1 MRNIVVRSVMALTL
15 SGISHHF
22 GSLVAV
28 NDASLAVRDGEI
40 VCLFGPSGCGKTTL
54 LRIVAGLEPLQ
65 AGAVRIDGETVAE
78 PGRGAPPERRP
89 IGFVF
94 QDYVLFP
101 HMTVGENVGFGV
113 DGARRRVRDIVAK
126 ELAAVG
132 LSGLESRAPHELSGG
147 QQQRVALARAMARR
161 PRALLLDE
169 PFASIDTVLR
179 RRLREDLR
187 RLLQARNVAVVLV
200 THDPEEALAIAD
212 RIALMR
218 EGRIIETATAA
229 DLFRMPKTPDGA
241 AIFPDSQ
248 QVFGTVRGG
257 AVETAFGR
265 FVTETGR
272 DGPALIVFRAG
283 ALTAEPDQ
291 NGALRVVDARF
302 SGPGWTVFLAG
313 GADDHF
319 LRVRM
324 KQPPEPGAAM
334 SVAVDPAGQF
344 VFPVD

>member
-1 MRNIVVRSVMALTL
+1 MALTL
-15 SGISHHF
+15 SGISHRF
-22 GSLVAV
+22 GSFIAV

-54 LRIVAGLEPLQ
+54 LRIAAGLEPLQ
-65 AGAVRIDGETVAE
+65 AGAVRIDGETIAE

-101 HMTVGENVGFGV
+101 HMTVGKNVGFGV
-113 DGARRRVRDIVAK
+113 TGNRRRVHEVVAE

-132 LSGLESRAPHELSGG
+132 LADFEKRAPHQLSGG

-179 RRLREDLR
+179 RRLREELR
-187 RLLQARNVAVVLV
+187 RLLKARDVAVVLV

-212 RIALMR
+212 RVALMR
-218 EGRIIETATAA
+218 EGEIIETATPA
-229 DLFRMPKTPDGA
+229 DLFRVPKTPDGA

-248 QVFGTVRGG
+248 QIFGTVRGG
-257 AVETAFGR
+257 AIETAFGR
-265 FVTETGR
+265 FVADAEK
-272 DGPALIVFRAG
+272 DGPAVIVFRAG
-283 ALTAEPDQ
+283 ALSADPDP
-291 NGALRVVDARF
+291 NGVLRVVDARF

-313 GADDHF
+313 GADGHF

-324 KQPPEPGAAM
+324 KECPEPGAAM
-334 SVAVDPAGQF
+334 SVAADPAGQF
-344 VFPVD
+344 VFPID

>member
-1 MRNIVVRSVMALTL
+1 MAFTL

-22 GSLVAV
+22 GSFVAV
-28 NDASLAVRDGEI
+28 DDAALGVRDGEI

-54 LRIVAGLEPLQ
+54 LRIAAGLEPLQ
-65 AGAVRIDGETVAE
+65 AGSVRVDGKVIAE
-78 PGRGAPPERRP
+78 PGRATPPERRP

-101 HMTVGENVGFGV
+101 HMTVGRNIGFGV
-113 DGARRRVRDIVAK
+113 AGGGRKARDIIVE

-132 LSGLESRAPHELSGG
+132 LAGFEKRHPHELSGG

-179 RRLREDLR
+179 RRLREELR
-187 RLLQARNVAVVLV
+187 RILKARDVAVVLV

-212 RIALMR
+212 RVALMR
-218 EGRIIETATAA
+218 EGRIIETAAPA
-229 DLFRMPKTPDGA
+229 DLFRVPQTPDGA

-248 QVFGTVRGG
+248 RVHGTIRGG

-265 FVTETGR
+265 FMTDAVKE
-272 DGPALIVFRAG
+272 GPAVVVFRAG
-283 ALTAEPDQ
+283 ALTAHEDPD
-291 NGALRVVDARF
+291 GPLRVIDVRF
-302 SGPGWTVFLAG
+302 SGPGWTVFLVG
-313 GADDHF
+313 GSDDQF
-319 LRVRM
+319 LRIGM
-324 KQPPEPGAAM
+324 DTPPEIGAPLRV
-334 SVAVDPAGQF
+334 VADPAGQF
-344 VFPVD
+344 VFSID

>member
-1 MRNIVVRSVMALTL
+1 MRDIIVRSAMALTL
-15 SGISHHF
+15 SGISHRF
-22 GSLVAV
+22 GSFLAV

-54 LRIVAGLEPLQ
+54 LRVAAGLERLQ

-101 HMTVGENVGFGV
+101 HMTVGQNVGFGV
-113 DGARRRVRDIVAK
+113 KEQRRDARKIVVE

-132 LSGLESRAPHELSGG
+132 LADYEKRAPHELSGG

-179 RRLREDLR
+179 RRLREELR
-187 RLLQARNVAVVLV
+187 RLLKARDVAVVLV

-218 EGRIIETATAA
+218 EGQIVETATPA
-229 DLFRMPKTPDGA
+229 DLFRMPATPDGA

-248 QVFGTVRGG
+248 QVFGAVRNG

-265 FVTETGR
+265 FVTDQTKE
-272 DGPALIVFRAG
+272 GPAVIVFRAG
-283 ALTAEPDQ
+283 ALSGQVDSDGP
-291 NGALRVVDARF
+291 LRVVDARF

-313 GADDHF
+313 GSDDQF

-324 KQPPEPGAAM
+324 DAPPEIGAAM
-334 SVAVDPAGQF
+334 RVNADPAGQF
-344 VFPVD
+344 VFCLD

>member
-22 GSLVAV
+22 GSFIAV

-40 VCLFGPSGCGKTTL
+40 VCLFGPSGCGKTTM
-54 LRIVAGLEPLQ
+54 LRIAAGLEPLQ
-65 AGAVRIDGETVAE
+65 AGAVRIDGEAIAE

-101 HMTVGENVGFGV
+101 HMTVAENVGFGLKG
-113 DGARRRVRDIVAK
+113 DRRRARKIVAE

-132 LSGLESRAPHELSGG
+132 LSGFENRAPHELSGG

-179 RRLREDLR
+179 RRLREELR
-187 RLLQARNVAVVLV
+187 RLLKGRDVAVVLV

-212 RIALMR
+212 RVALMR
-218 EGRIIETATAA
+218 EGRIVETAAPA

-265 FVTETGR
+265 FMTDEAKE
-272 DGPALIVFRAG
+272 GPAVIVFRAG
-283 ALTAEPDQ
+283 ALSAHEDPD
-291 NGALRVVDARF
+291 GSLRVVDVRF

-313 GADDHF
+313 GSDDQF
-319 LRVRM
+319 LRIGM
-324 KQPPEPGAAM
+324 TAPPKIGARVNV
-334 SVAVDPAGQF
+334 VADPAGQF
-344 VFPVD
+344 VFSID